1 MELLQL
7 IQQLSEYELT
17 VQEQA
22 RTSENDP
29 TLTYPVHFPI
39 EPVDSVKL
47 ADIEILDA
55 RVIGDRREWNAD
67 GRFIPANV
75 PKARLFEMV
84 PLESWFAIGE
94 REIQHLGERFNG
106 NADQVFEAARA
117 KITQRVSTLTTANIW
132 ALEYESLQSWA
143 NGEIVVM
150 NPQTGLVYSASM
162 QIDAGRYVTD
172 TTAWT
177 SSNAFD
183 RLVLYARE
191 ARNVIGTIAGIRVR
205 EDIALKIA
213 QSAPRLIVNEARM
226 TLGQVERYLSEELGT
241 QFSIISDE
249 RAVDKFDGA
258 GQAVTKTKLWPEN
271 KVAFI
276 PSGNNI
282 GRSAAAPIFRAQDL
296 TPVTA
301 DESIDERGQRIFYN
315 SLNNGKSVQVQ
326 AQWNVLA
333 LPTEQN
339 VFVVSITQE

>member
-1 MELLQL
+1 MELLEL
-7 IQQLSEYELT
+7 IRQLSEYELT

-39 EPVDSVKL
+39 EPVGSVKL
-47 ADIEILDA
+47 ADIEIIDA

-67 GRFIPANV
+67 GRFIPADI

-84 PLESWFAIGE
+84 PLEAWFAIGE

-106 NADQVFEAARA
+106 NAQMIIDAAKAR
-117 KITQRVSTLTTANIW
+117 ITQRVSSLTDANVW
-132 ALEYESLQSWA
+132 ALEWESIRAWTE
-143 NGEIVVM
+143 GKIVVM
-150 NPQTGLVYSASM
+150 NPQTGLVYEVSM
-162 QIDAGRYVTD
+162 QIDAARYVTD

-191 ARNVIGTIAGIRVR
+191 ARNVIGTIGGIRVR

-213 QSAPRLIVNEARM
+213 QSAPRLIVNETRM

-241 QFSIISDE
+241 QFRIVTDE
-249 RAVDKFDGA
+249 RAVKKFTGS
-258 GQAVTKTKLWPEN
+258 GNNREMTKLFPEN

-276 PSGNNI
+276 PTGNVI

-296 TPVTA
+296 TPISA
-301 DESIDERGQRIFYN
+301 DEEIDVRGQRIFYN
-315 SLNNGKSVQVQ
+315 SLNSGKAVQVQ

-339 VFVVSITQE
+339 VFVVNITQA